1 VAALRIAR
9 RLSMT
14 DPDRGADTLGR
25 LYWCIKT
32 DLAPQGEIYV
42 LAERLEVLPSG
53 ALVAWGG
60 AGAQGAGAMNL
71 ACAPGRWSAAFLA
84 SPVDGAGIAV
94 RGWLDEGG
102 RGAASAPE
110 EQGLREVPR
119 GSP

>member
-1 VAALRIAR
+1 
-9 RLSMT
+9 MT
-14 DPDRGADTLGR
+14 DPDHGADPPGR

-32 DLAPQGEIYV
+32 DMAPQGEIYV
-42 LAERLEVLPSG
+42 LADRLEVLDSG

-60 AGAQGAGAMNL
+60 PGLNGPGAMNL

-102 RGAASAPE
+102 RGTVVAQSE
-110 EQGLREVPR
+110 SGLREVPR